1 MSQFSE
7 LVSHPRSSGLIN
19 SHTGMRVDAN
29 LALLPPHVHP
39 NFLPSSKVT
48 QKLQSCL
55 IYQSLC
61 DLETGHRI
69 LFSVRILDTF
79 SSSERSHKFHPL
91 TMLPKYLL
99 FVKLG
104 TCTSSVRITE
114 HTGVDRKFKICYSTL
129 LFLQLKNQRLREDK
143 GCSYRH
149 KIKYLQNQTPHHLLQ
164 VQSFFYPSVNLT
176 MPGSANCL
184 PAQLLFCTAP
194 AIFLASLHPFP
205 LESKCL
211 NARFLNTSYLN
222 TSKL

>member
-1 MSQFSE
+1 
-7 LVSHPRSSGLIN
+7 
-19 SHTGMRVDAN
+19 MRVDAN

-39 NFLPSSKVT
+39 NFLPPSKVT

-69 LFSVRILDTF
+69 PFSVRVFDTF

-91 TMLPKYLL
+91 AMLPKYLL

-104 TCTSSVRITE
+104 TCMSSIRITE

-143 GCSYRH
+143 GCGYRH
-149 KIKYLQNQTPHHLLQ
+149 KIKYLQNQTPHHFLQ

-176 MPGSANCL
+176 MPAVLTASQPNSCPLLA
-184 PAQLLFCTAP
+184 LLF
-194 AIFLASLHPFP
+194 SLRPYTPFP
-205 LESKCL
+205 Q
-211 NARFLNTSYLN
+211 NPNV
-222 TSKL
+222 